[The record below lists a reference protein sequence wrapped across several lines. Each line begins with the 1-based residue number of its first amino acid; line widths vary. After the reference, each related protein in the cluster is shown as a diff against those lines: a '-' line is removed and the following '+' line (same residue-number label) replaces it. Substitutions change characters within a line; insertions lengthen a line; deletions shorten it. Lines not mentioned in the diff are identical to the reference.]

1 MNLKWVQML
10 LLFVLSMIVVAC
22 TVNAGSDSESGDAG
36 ELGVISG
43 SVAYRERIGMP
54 ADAVIRVQLLD
65 ISRQDAP
72 ATVIAQQRIRPSRQ
86 VPIPFTLQ
94 YDPSQIERR
103 GTYSIA
109 ATIEVE
115 GEVVWRTT
123 TTHLVLTNG
132 NPTENIEIVVER
144 RQ

>member
-1 MNLKWVQML
+1 MNPKWLPML
-10 LLFVLSMIVVAC
+10 FLFVVSIMVVAC
-22 TVNAGSDSESGDAG
+22 TANGGSDSESGDSG

-72 ATVIAQQRIRPSRQ
+72 AAVIAEQRIRPSRQ

-94 YDPSQIERR
+94 YDPAQIERR
-103 GTYSIA
+103 GTYSVA

-123 TTHLVLTNG
+123 TAHLVLTNG

-144 RQ
+144 SQ